1 MVNYDLTDEQKA
13 QINSTITQMVA
24 DGASE
29 EDILAYK
36 EQALSEVKP
45 VPVEDQTDAP
55 VQETSTESVSEEPSS
70 DFQLDDEQKETINAN
85 VMNLVANGAGEK
97 QINEYKT
104 RAIEEFKNPPTQQDI
119 EMEAM
124 AKREDHTNMLKD
136 RKMTNTKNN
145 KLDDLEQMLRGQRYD
160 QANKK
165 IKELNDIGY
174 DLPEVSFDDPKK
186 DVYGENFDKL
196 REKPNAELKVD
207 DVEIDQPT
215 KENEA
220 AVAIL
225 KNVWKNKWKLGSP
238 TGYLSAITDP
248 EIFSDKE
255 QTADNDGLLNLS
267 EYSNMS
273 DEERAKWDK
282 DFQEGKAKLTPW
294 ESSLRSLEQN
304 VNRLATIDD
313 RVLSAVGLVMANS
326 DSELLQD
333 AGQAMISVGKEQQE
347 RADDISGSTIGFTDL
362 PDREDKFTSS
372 LAALFG
378 AGLNVGT
385 SVAEAAVPGL
395 LAVDMVSQS
404 IYDYNKAKADE
415 LGITMEE
422 LAETGGVETTSALML
437 GAAAFALERTGIKG
451 IRNYINKMPMS
462 AKQGLIDILST
473 GGKEGVTELL
483 QYYTETFNT
492 STAKHRAQGLSQKD
506 AFEKAAEEVGN
517 NLTSKEAVE
526 SFIQGAFGGKIIAGG
541 GRLARR
547 GKPGIVDRSDDNLEQ
562 LDDATKQVRN
572 LEDMKHQR
580 KLTKEE
586 KDQITAAQQI
596 AEKDQQEKAEEPY
609 LQLADV
615 PKEDLQQVLS
625 INNTVTEL
633 HSKAAAVEASDK
645 YTPEEKAT
653 MVASYDKQIETLTA
667 QAFEI
672 VEKGRGKDKTQA
684 PKEQSPV
691 KTVMDKLALDEEQ
704 LVDEK
709 KFVDTKNKA
718 LAAEVEEFSE
728 PVNKLYEGALDKFG
742 VEILPAQ
749 GTLRKGTE
757 NKLRPLTKDG
767 EEFSKGDFVKTVD
780 STRPMDKEEA
790 GRAKT
795 YIDNQAKRAGIVS
808 QVKVL
813 KNDDGSYGIK
823 GAIKSPKRG
832 GNLDNIIKEEIT
844 PVEETTEVKETP
856 KTEETTERKPVDAA
870 LEYAQ
875 AETKDTGKGAYEG
888 AAPVDQDGNVFYE
901 GLTDT
906 KEFKKAGV
914 YSTIGRL
921 KKSGYPDARYELTD
935 KGVTI
940 TPGEFNESAK
950 RGELSLT
957 EKPEAASEISR
968 VQALPEDA
976 EDGATFNLD
985 GSKYEEGGLVVPL
998 ASKNVKVSELSP
1010 EAIQQFVDEHQESIG
1025 NSGIVKAGIYKFPN
1039 SDNASIDLNIVV
1051 PSQNKEAA
1059 LQFGKYLGQESLFD
1073 LETFENV
1080 KTGEDGQNPLDLTP
1094 AQFREATAALE
1105 KGQVPSFA
1113 QAEGSLIE
1121 KKEEREGALSK
1132 EDLASE
1138 GIKPLVDLQ
1147 EGQSYVK
1154 IKLHTASGES
1164 AGLAG
1169 GKGGFG
1175 SQGDAREAIGQISSG
1190 KATKSA
1196 ADFQRLIQD
1205 LYTTSPEVMTNAQR
1219 NNALEII
1226 RSIAKEKKVVD
1237 TGKATK
1243 PTSLT
1248 GKKIAGKFTEA
1259 GLAPHPLGN
1268 VGYGILKGMSNSI
1281 KNRENLNPKT
1291 LKEVNEAFDK
1301 LMGYE
1306 GAYKNLNNDFR
1317 IGVANDLNL
1326 PLKKDGPERIE
1337 EVKPLSKDEIVFKG
1351 GSRTVD
1357 LRLKTKD
1364 PDQEGVVR
1372 GAKAEPYQKK
1382 DVLRGIGKART
1393 IEEIETQEERV
1404 KGRIADLDGLIQDA
1418 IENNE
1423 TPNPKW
1429 TETKAK
1435 LENKLKEL
1443 ADEKR
1448 SPQEDLKRQLKGTE
1462 LTEDVINK
1470 WIEDPKANAPEAI
1483 RNSLKYGFAVAR
1495 RAQRG
1500 DAVALD
1506 PDIQQIASEIVT
1518 EAFNT
1523 GKVGEQEFNPQNL
1536 EEAKKKIGGMVKS
1549 AVRDYYNNEGATA
1562 GVSGRNRDSNTRL
1575 NKIRKATEYVA
1586 KLYGQAPQ
1594 GSVKVGKSTMRID
1607 ANDYGLISDTL
1618 NEGFKVNGK
1627 LVQDKTMTPEK
1638 AMEIIARETQ
1648 VVDVNNLDADLD
1660 GDPIFS
1666 FFTESL
1672 GYESKGDSKAGGQ
1685 GAIREALESVSRR
1698 KENKIAKSLGIPE
1711 ADIQNL
1717 IDRIGAIASQAPLVL
1732 DPKVVGKLTRD
1743 QRRSIQ
1749 GKISKAEDSRLNKI
1763 AQMIGAEVDYK
1774 WLKENYVSVA
1784 NAIADDGGKLANFFK
1799 TEFIENQNNRA
1810 KPARDFRNFVA
1821 NFLAA
1826 ELEGAAVR
1834 SPKVKRKMADNPVG
1848 ELSLNE
1854 LHENFLDIVETKRT
1868 TTNNAAWTQEVVSNE
1883 IIPDII
1889 SSIERNKDRLDGN
1902 NYILINTGK
1911 SPNKKRHILNL
1922 SKNFPEAFGAKI
1934 VLHPNNP
1941 GRLIVGNAKG
1951 EYASELSDIL
1961 EPTGH
1966 QDKIIDA
1973 DFRDFKNTETG
1984 LRDFVNQY
1992 KGLIKNNRYG
2002 VIRAMKSPGEI
2013 KLTQNMLL
2021 RNGLYPLWPKQGSK
2035 PNETD
2040 IKFVQFKKKKPT
2052 EANLTEFNPISKADK
2067 KYLDRTVSALKK
2079 AWPGINIT
2087 TSPTDVI
2094 NAARALGVSAD
2105 QMKGAYMIGE
2115 NTVVLNPNLV
2125 TYDTPIHEFAHIF
2138 SKQLLKDN
2146 APLWRH
2152 GATVLTGA
2160 KFTPEGRYIQ
2170 GSIDPNANEFTKA
2183 VFKNPTYRKYLE
2195 EGNVGRFIEE
2205 VMANSI
2211 GKHGAQLT
2219 QDKVTASA
2227 WDSFMKRFS
2236 DYVKKLFKI
2245 SSSKD
2250 FSDMTLKDFLDVGV
2264 EGVLTG
2270 KVPTPAQNSEVEA
2283 NLVESATEQAN
2294 ETVQRSIEN
2303 DIAKRA
2309 PKKGKWFNR
2318 LGSAI
2323 APPSSDDFR
2332 GLVYRANKKTNK
2344 FTNKLQD
2351 LMDTF
2356 VDENN
2361 TYVDAASAARAGFG
2375 RMVDD
2380 LKKSLKKDGLGNL
2393 DKPSKTLTYGGQ
2405 PISISQAIGVYMNIA
2420 NAAPEGKLTKK
2431 ELKAIKDKIEGNR
2444 ALTDFVLN
2452 MRFSPTFRG
2461 MQWQIGMPVNAQIVN
2476 FIEKGLKKRELAGF
2490 IEKKKAFQKKDMN
2503 NVYEEMGQRYGDALD
2518 NALDRMS
2525 GNDGRGTDPL
2535 TGKWDKWATG
2545 AVGATMFLN
2554 AKSAALQLISASNY
2568 MLETNPLKF
2577 MGNVANI
2584 PQLKAD
2590 MKMLWN
2596 DPFLK
2601 ERRARAGY
2609 DVNLEELANSLNA
2622 DDMGEGIRKLLN
2634 KGFVLTSSMDSA
2646 AITLG
2651 GAAYYRT
2658 LRQQGK
2664 SHEEAIKQWRE
2675 KSEEAQQSSR
2685 ADWVS
2690 QQQKSGAS
2698 KYILAFANTPMQYF
2712 RLSQK
2717 AGRVLMDKN
2726 ASGADKARAV
2736 SKIFYYM
2743 GVQNAIFSS
2752 AQALSNALL
2761 FGWDGDEE
2769 EKQEAIGIVNSMS
2782 NSILRGM
2789 GFYGA
2794 VVNAL
2799 KEAAFRAH
2807 KQSKKPNPNYAMAL
2821 LKGGLEI
2828 SPPLGKKAKDLIAIG
2843 DAFKYDK
2850 DETGV
2855 KSPWATAAAKG
2866 TVTLTNLPTDWL
2878 QKKAIATKELLDDEY
2893 TNMQAALMM
2902 LGYGEWNFRDSKKK
2916 KDEEFNYDDLDL
2928 DLDLDLDNLDELDL
2942 D

>member
-186 DVYGENFDKL
+186 DIYGENFDKL

-313 RVLSAVGLVMANS
+313 RVLSAVGLVMSNS

-547 GKPGIVDRSDDNLEQ
+547 GKPGIVDRSEDNLEQ

-844 PVEETTEVKETP
+844 PVEETAEVKETP
-856 KTEETTERKPVDAA
+856 KAEETTERQPADAA

-875 AETKDTGKGAYEG
+875 AETKDTGKAAYEG
-888 AAPVDQDGNVFYE
+888 TPPTATIEGGVFYE
-901 GLTDT
+901 GLSDT

-914 YSTIGRL
+914 YSTLGKL
-921 KKSGYPDARYELTD
+921 KKAGYPDAKYELSD
-935 KGVTI
+935 EGLTI
-940 TPGEFNESAK
+940 IPGKLDESAK
-950 RGELSLT
+950 RGELSIA
-957 EKPEAASEISR
+957 ESEDFEQHNDLRSADGSR
-968 VQALPEDA
+968 V
-976 EDGATFNLD
+976 
-985 GSKYEEGGLVVPL
+985 K
-998 ASKNVKVSELSP
+998 
-1010 EAIQQFVDEHQESIG
+1010 
-1025 NSGIVKAGIYKFPN
+1025 
-1039 SDNASIDLNIVV
+1039 LNI
-1051 PSQNKEAA
+1051 
-1059 LQFGKYLGQESLFD
+1059 G
-1073 LETFENV
+1073 LEN
-1080 KTGEDGQNPLDLTP
+1080 NPKDR
-1094 AQFREATAALE
+1094 AGVLE
-1105 KGQVPSFA
+1105 
-1113 QAEGSLIE
+1113 
-1121 KKEEREGALSK
+1121 ALSK
-1132 EDLASE
+1132 DPRVTLGSSE
-1138 GIKPLVDLQ
+1138 QVTGEYEGNPERTVVVDAKFDGPRDQFNALVENLNKELTQ
-1147 EGQSYVK
+1147 
-1154 IKLHTASGES
+1154 
-1164 AGLAG
+1164 
-1169 GKGGFG
+1169 
-1175 SQGDAREAIGQISSG
+1175 EAIGTTFDG
-1190 KATKSA
+1190 
-1196 ADFQRLIQD
+1196 DGNLIYD
-1205 LYTTSPEVMTNAQR
+1205 PAFKGDRYTFDKEFFIEPTQTAQSPASVKGVTSRKREEIQAEEAPKGPSTSPEVIDR
-1219 NNALEII
+1219 LI
-1226 RSIAKEKKVVD
+1226 RIKPPTIPVEGAKSQPRDSK
-1237 TGKATK
+1237 
-1243 PTSLT
+1243 
-1248 GKKIAGKFTEA
+1248 GKFIQSAERP
-1259 GLAPHPLGN
+1259 LAEE
-1268 VGYGILKGMSNSI
+1268 
-1281 KNRENLNPKT
+1281 RT
-1291 LKEVNEAFDK
+1291 L
-1301 LMGYE
+1301 
-1306 GAYKNLNNDFR
+1306 
-1317 IGVANDLNL
+1317 
-1326 PLKKDGPERIE
+1326 
-1337 EVKPLSKDEIVFKG
+1337 
-1351 GSRTVD
+1351 
-1357 LRLKTKD
+1357 
-1364 PDQEGVVR
+1364 
-1372 GAKAEPYQKK
+1372 
-1382 DVLRGIGKART
+1382 
-1393 IEEIETQEERV
+1393 EEIETQETRIH
-1404 KGRIADLDGLIQDA
+1404 GRIADLDALIADA
-1418 IENNE
+1418 KENNE
-1423 TPNPKW
+1423 TPSKKW
-1429 TETKAK
+1429 LDTKTK

-1443 ADEKR
+1443 NDEKR
-1448 SPQEDLKRQLKGTE
+1448 TPQKDLERQLRGTE
-1462 LTEDVINK
+1462 LNEEVVSN
-1470 WIEDPKANAPEAI
+1470 WIENPEANAKEAV
-1483 RNSLKYGFAVAR
+1483 RNSLKYAFAVAR
-1495 RAQRG
+1495 KAQRG
-1500 DAVALD
+1500 EGFTLD
-1506 PDIQQIASEIVT
+1506 PDLQQLASEVVS
-1518 EAFNT
+1518 EAYNT
-1523 GKVGEQEFNPQNL
+1523 GKVGGQEFNPTNL
-1536 EEAKKKIGGMVKS
+1536 QEAKQKIGGLVKG
-1549 AVRDYYNNEGATA
+1549 AIRNYYVGEGATA
-1562 GVSGRNRDSNTRL
+1562 GVSGRNAASNARL
-1575 NKIRKATEYVA
+1575 NKVRKATEYIS
-1586 KLYGQAPQ
+1586 KKYGQAPQ
-1594 GSVKVGKSTMRID
+1594 GSVKVGKGKTSMRID
-1607 ANDYGLISDTL
+1607 ATDYGQVADIL

-1627 LVQDKTMTPEK
+1627 LIQDETITPEK
-1638 AMEIIARETQ
+1638 AMELIARETQ
-1648 VVDVNNLDADLD
+1648 VVDLASLDVDVD
-1660 GDPIFS
+1660 GDPISS

-1672 GYESKGDSKAGGQ
+1672 GYDKTSNTRASKGEAV
-1685 GAIREALESVSRR
+1685 RNALESVGR
-1698 KENKIAKSLGIPE
+1698 KKGNNIAKSLGIPQ
-1711 ADIQNL
+1711 DHIDDL
-1717 IDRIGAIASQAPLVL
+1717 IRRIGAVASRPPLVL
-1732 DPKVVGKLTRD
+1732 DPDVVGKLNTD
-1743 QRRSIQ
+1743 QKRALQS
-1749 GKISKAEDSRLNKI
+1749 KVNKAEDTRLQKI
-1763 AQMIGAEVDYK
+1763 SQMVTSEVEYK
-1774 WLKENYVSVA
+1774 WLKENYVDVA
-1784 NAIADDGGKLANFFK
+1784 NAISENGDKLADFFK

-1810 KPARDFRNFVA
+1810 KPARDFRNFVS

-1834 SPKVKRKMADNPVG
+1834 SPKIQRKMADNPLG
-1848 ELSLNE
+1848 ELSINE
-1854 LHENFLDIVETKRT
+1854 NHANFLDVVETKGDPTDNRPW
-1868 TTNNAAWTQEVVSNE
+1868 NGERVSNE
-1883 IIPDII
+1883 IVPDLIASI
-1889 SSIERNKDRLDGN
+1889 SNNQGRFDGN
-1902 NYILINTGK
+1902 NFVLINTGK
-1911 SPNKKRHILNL
+1911 SPNKKNEIL
-1922 SKNFPEAFGAKI
+1922 KQTENFPEAFGVK
-1934 VLHPNNP
+1934 VVPHPNNP
-1941 GRLIVGNAKG
+1941 GRLIIGNANG
-1951 EYASELSDIL
+1951 EFASTIDDLVET
-1961 EPTGH
+1961 TGRG
-1966 QDKIIDA
+1966 DKLIDV
-1973 DFRDFKNTETG
+1973 DFRDFKNINNG
-1984 LRDFVNQY
+1984 LKDFINQY
-1992 KGLIKNNRYG
+1992 KGLIKNDRYG
-2002 VIRAMKSPGEI
+2002 VVRALKSPGQI
-2013 KLTQNMLL
+2013 KYTQQMLL
-2021 RNGLYPLWPKQGSK
+2021 SNGFYPKYPKKDARG
-2035 PNETD
+2035 NTYIEFT
-2040 IKFVQFKKKKPT
+2040 QFKKPG
-2052 EANLTEFNPISKADK
+2052 
-2067 KYLDRTVSALKK
+2067 RTVSASVNEAFNPMKRADKAYTDAMIKRLKK
-2079 AWPGINIT
+2079 AWPGMRI
-2087 TSPTDVI
+2087 STDKADV
-2094 NAARALGVSAD
+2094 ARASRLLGAKPGQVVN
-2105 QMKGAYMIGE
+2105 GAWLE
-2115 NTVVLNPNLV
+2115 NENLIVLNEG
-2125 TYDTPIHEFAHIF
+2125 TMSYDTPIHEFAHVWARGVVRENT
-2138 SKQLLKDN
+2138 D
-2146 APLWRH
+2146 LWKR
-2152 GATVLTGA
+2152 GAELLTGA
-2160 KFTPEGRYIQ
+2160 KFDENGRFVL
-2170 GSIDPNANEFTKA
+2170 GSINLDASEYARA
-2183 VFKNPTYRKYLE
+2183 VWKVPQYRRYLE
-2195 EGNVGRFIEE
+2195 SGNVARFVEE
-2205 VMANSI
+2205 VMANAI
-2211 GKHGAQLT
+2211 GKHGATLT
-2219 QDKVTASA
+2219 NDKIQNSR
-2227 WDSFMKRFS
+2227 WQNWLKDLSS
-2236 DYVKKLFKI
+2236 WVKSKLKI
-2245 SSSKD
+2245 SSPKD
-2250 FSDMTLKDFLDVGV
+2250 FSELTMKDFLDIGV
-2264 EGVLTG
+2264 EGVVTG
-2270 KVPTPAQNSEVEA
+2270 TAPTPAQNAKVQGSLIE
-2283 NLVESATEQAN
+2283 NSTEQAN

-2351 LMDTF
+2351 LMDSF
-2356 VDENN
+2356 VEQNN
-2361 TYVDAASAARAGFG
+2361 NYVDAASAARTGFSG
-2375 RMVDD
+2375 MVDN

-2577 MGNVANI
+2577 MGNVANL

-2893 TNMQAALMM
+2893 TNLQASLMM

-2916 KDEEFNYDDLDL
+2916 KEGEEFDYDNFDFDDFDFDSDDLDL
-2928 DLDLDLDNLDELDL
+2928 D
-2942 D
+2942 